1 MTQTGKLKIAT
12 TALYT
17 PSVLLL
23 AFVVGISYLGLGL
36 IMPLRALYGREIGAS
51 SVDIGL
57 MASSFSLAGFF
68 ATPLLGWVTDRI
80 SYRSTLA
87 IGLLLHM
94 VLTLGYIPIQN
105 PYLLIALRACEGI
118 AAAAVLPPVRAL
130 MNTIAPPSRQG
141 EVLGVVSAAQTVG
154 ILIGPAV
161 GSLLAA
167 RFGYTLSFLIAGIPL
182 GVMAG
187 FTMLMLPP
195 IRSARKQEEALSRP
209 QNSLLKTLF
218 TRPLVLSYA
227 LQMLL
232 MIATG
237 VGASVWTLYMADR
250 GSSLLLIGL
259 SFTTFALPIIFLAP
273 LAGRLSDRLGRYP
286 LLLLGLLL
294 TGLTFCLYS
303 LPLSPLWIVGISM
316 LEGAS
321 VAIVRAPVDGLLADV
336 MPAEMRGKVQAN
348 YNAAGTIGNFVGA
361 TGAGILYLLSPGAP
375 FIAEGTLYLVMM
387 LVLLLPSMARMFP
400 KRGDAEHK

>member
-1 MTQTGKLKIAT
+1 
-12 TALYT
+12 
-17 PSVLLL
+17 
-23 AFVVGISYLGLGL
+23 
-36 IMPLRALYGREIGAS
+36 
-51 SVDIGL
+51 
-57 MASSFSLAGFF
+57 
-68 ATPLLGWVTDRI
+68 
-80 SYRSTLA
+80 
-87 IGLLLHM
+87 
-94 VLTLGYIPIQN
+94 
-105 PYLLIALRACEGI
+105 
-118 AAAAVLPPVRAL
+118 
-130 MNTIAPPSRQG
+130 
-141 EVLGVVSAAQTVG
+141 
-154 ILIGPAV
+154 
-161 GSLLAA
+161 
-167 RFGYTLSFLIAGIPL
+167 
-182 GVMAG
+182 
-187 FTMLMLPP
+187 MLPP
-195 IRSARKQEEALSRP
+195 IRSARQQEEALSHP
-209 QNSLLKTLF
+209 QHSLLKTLF
-218 TRPLVLSYA
+218 TRPLMLCYV

-294 TGLTFCLYS
+294 TGITFCLYG

-336 MPAEMRGKVQAN
+336 MPADMRGKVQTN

-375 FIAEGTLYLVMM
+375 FVAEGALYLLLMIIL
-387 LVLLLPSMARMFP
+387 LVPGMARLFP
-400 KRGDAEHK
+400 AREKA